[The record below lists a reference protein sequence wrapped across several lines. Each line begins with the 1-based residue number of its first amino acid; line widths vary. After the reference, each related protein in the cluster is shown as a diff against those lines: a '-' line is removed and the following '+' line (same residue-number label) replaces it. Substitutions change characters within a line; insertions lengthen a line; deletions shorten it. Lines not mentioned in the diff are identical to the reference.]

1 VNDDLNPRRDCGRG
15 GFDCGFGG
23 RSETSSSSSR
33 TKLVCQLC
41 KKIGHAVLQSWK
53 CFDRNYTGEERVA
66 NNTEGNGYNV
76 DAAWYSDTGATN
88 HITSELDKLTMHE
101 KYTGQEQIHVA
112 NGEVCKLLTLENL
125 HFIPLII

>member
-1 VNDDLNPRRDCGRG
+1 
-15 GFDCGFGG
+15 
-23 RSETSSSSSR
+23 
-33 TKLVCQLC
+33 
-41 KKIGHAVLQSWK
+41 
-53 CFDRNYTGEERVA
+53 VA